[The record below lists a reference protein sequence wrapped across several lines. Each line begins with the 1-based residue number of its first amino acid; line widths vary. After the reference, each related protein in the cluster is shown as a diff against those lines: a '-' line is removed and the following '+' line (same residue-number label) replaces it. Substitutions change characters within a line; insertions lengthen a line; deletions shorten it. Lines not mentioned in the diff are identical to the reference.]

1 MKVAVFFTFDYSLK
15 TWDSSGTLDRE
26 FKIYQK
32 ICEKNAI
39 DFIFFTYGDNSDL
52 KLAESYPEFKIY
64 PLYSKLKY
72 SNNKLK
78 RLLQSFYIPFVY
90 RKEFKEI
97 DILHQHQ
104 LLGSWV
110 AMFTKVIYKLPFLL
124 RTGYDM
130 ANFARKNNK
139 SSFIIKTYDV
149 LTVLSIKFSDLI
161 TVSNKTDYE
170 RLKKYSNLNKNEKI
184 VVRSNWVEIRASELN
199 LESRH
204 MNKILSVGRLEDQ
217 KNYKLLIKELSS
229 MQNKMSLDIVGE
241 GSLKADLKNFAK
253 SKSVEVNF
261 LGNLAF
267 SELMSLYKKYTF
279 YISTSKFEGNPKTL
293 LEAMG
298 SGCVVIASNIPNHKE
313 LISDGKDGRLFNLQ
327 NPDIKNLLLELTKN
341 KVHMENIS
349 TAASRRI
356 SNNNNIDKLAN
367 LMVKDYQNLI
377 N

>member
-15 TWDSSGTLDRE
+15 TWSSSGTLDRE

-32 ICEKNAI
+32 IHEKTAI

-52 KLAESYPEFKIY
+52 KLAESYPDFKIY

-110 AMFTKVIYKLPFLL
+110 VMLTKFIYKLPFLL

-130 ANFARKNNK
+130 ANFARQNNK
-139 SSFIIKTYDV
+139 PAFIIKTYDM
-149 LTVLSIKFSDLI
+149 LTFFSIKYSDLI

-170 RLKKYSNLNKNEKI
+170 RLKKYYSLNRNEKI
-184 VVRSNWVEIRASELN
+184 LVRSNWVEIRASESN

-217 KNYKLLIKELSS
+217 KNYKLLISELSN

-241 GSLKADLKNFAK
+241 GSLKADLTNFAK
-253 SKSVEVNF
+253 SKNVEVNF

-313 LISDGKDGRLFNLQ
+313 LIADGKDGRLFDLQ
-327 NPDIKNLLLELTKN
+327 NPGIENLLQELTKN
-341 KVHMENIS
+341 KEYMKDLS
-349 TAASRRI
+349 TSASRRI
-356 SNNNNIDKLAN
+356 TTSNNIDQLAS
-367 LMVKDYQNLI
+367 LMIEDYQNLI